1 MKMKMNMKVKMRT
14 KRWLAVVLSGVLVLA
29 LAACSQ
35 DVSKQ
40 GGSPASDSGEQ
51 TVHLNLPESWGFESF
66 YPIIT
71 PANSSSGYGIT
82 YYLTSFYDTL
92 VTYDDKGE
100 LAGLLAE
107 EWSVSPDG
115 KVYTFKLRE
124 GVKFSDGTPLT
135 AEDAAQSLLAVP
147 VNLGQYNG
155 GYGKLSTIIAD
166 AVAKDDYT
174 LELHLTQPYY
184 STLRDLCLANPFAIV
199 SSEQLNGD
207 LTAKDSF
214 TTVSYGTGPYM
225 YQGEGDGKS
234 YTFVRNPHYWGEQPD
249 VDSFTIKVIPDNDA
263 KVLALKNGELDF
275 MSGITKISS
284 ESYQEMKDTKGF
296 GAAVDKAPMQT
307 YYLGYNLKNPLF
319 GEKVVREAMT
329 AAIDKAT
336 IVDGIF
342 AGIYEQADTFFAQSL
357 PYCDVEQKTYEF
369 DLAKANRLL
378 DEAGYVDTDGD
389 GIREINGQKIAA
401 DFAYQTDSVAN
412 DDMAVYICDQL
423 KKVGIELTPKS
434 APMMDWFAMITGGQY
449 GVTLFKTQGG
459 YYDPANVI
467 SNIDPSISMDPIVM
481 QVGEFLPEGLSLINE
496 VNSTTDEARIEE
508 IYATIL
514 NTIADNCLMTPL
526 YYTHQVALYNDQVAG
541 YDFPGDASFTSIQ
554 NIKAAK

>member
-1 MKMKMNMKVKMRT
+1 MKLKK
-14 KRWLAVVLSGVLVLA
+14 WLTVVLSGVLVFA

-35 DVSKQ
+35 GVDNQ
-40 GGSPASDSGEQ
+40 GGAQTSGSGER

-66 YPIIT
+66 YPVIT

-92 VTYDDKGE
+92 FTYDEKGE
-100 LAGLLAE
+100 LAGLLAK
-107 EWSVSPDG
+107 EWSVSTDG
-115 KVYTFKLRE
+115 RIYTFKIRE

-135 AEDAAQSLLAVP
+135 AEDVARSLLAVP

-166 AVAKDDYT
+166 AVAKDEIT
-174 LELHLTQPYY
+174 VELHLTQPYY

-199 SSEQLNGD
+199 SGAQLNGD
-207 LTAKDSF
+207 LTAKISF
-214 TTVSYGTGPYM
+214 NTLSYGTGPYM
-225 YQGEGDGKS
+225 YGGDGDGKS
-234 YTFVRNPHYWGEQPD
+234 YTFVRNPYYWGEQPD
-249 VDSFTIKVIPDNDA
+249 VDSFSIKVIADNDA

-284 ESYQEMKDTKGF
+284 ESYLEMKNTKGF

-319 GEKVVREAMT
+319 AEKVVREAMA
-329 AAIDKAT
+329 AAIDKGT
-336 IVDGIF
+336 IVEGIF
-342 AGIYEQADTFFAQSL
+342 GGIYEQADTFFAQSL
-357 PYCDVEQKTYEF
+357 PYCNVKQTIYEF

-378 DEAGYVDTDGD
+378 DDAGYVDTDGD
-389 GIREINGQKIAA
+389 GIREMNGKKMSG

-412 DDMAVYICDQL
+412 DDMVVYICDQL
-423 KKVGIELTPKS
+423 KKMGIELTPRS
-434 APMMDWFAMITGGQY
+434 APMMDWFAMVTGGQY

-467 SNIDPSISMDPIVM
+467 SNIDPSISMDPIVV
-481 QVGEFLPEGLSLINE
+481 QAGEFLPEGLSLINE
-496 VNSTTDEARIEE
+496 VNSTTDEARIQE
-508 IYATIL
+508 IYAVVL
-514 NTIADNCLMTPL
+514 NTIADHCLMTPL
-526 YYTHQVALYNDQVAG
+526 YYTHQVALYNNKVAG
-541 YDFPGDASFTSIQ
+541 YNFPADAGFTSIQ
-554 NIKAAK
+554 NIKAAR